1 MTEIFNKLARD
12 IAEKYDDFIF
22 EQFEKYGFSKD
33 DIHKAILEDRLRIN
47 KHDDYE
53 DFSIDG
59 VFYFSIFKKYDCDK
73 ILLHVVDLKGGNK

>member
-33 DIHKAILEDRLRIN
+33 DIHKAMLEDRLHIV
-47 KHDDYE
+47 KHDDYN
-53 DFSIDG
+53 DYSIDG
-59 VFYFSIFKKYDCDK
+59 VFYFSIFKKINNNE
-73 ILLHVVDLKGGNK
+73 ILIHAVDLKGVKK